1 MRLALVM
8 EMVVDKDVDVKDD
21 EDVDVEVDCEVFEE
35 VAKYV
40 YNALKRN
47 SPHKDQWMRMPVFC
61 KRLSQCLF
69 HKSACVF
76 EDYLSDC
83 KRFHTFHTQT

>member
-1 MRLALVM
+1 M

-40 YNALKRN
+40 YNALKKN
-47 SPHKDQWMRMPVFC
+47 SPHKDQLMRMLVFA
-61 KRLSQCLF
+61 KQRQPRS
-69 HKSACVF
+69 SCVPPRI
-76 EDYLSDC
+76 C
-83 KRFHTFHTQT
+83 HPHTQESHEENPSYS

>member
-35 VAKYV
+35 VARYV

-47 SPHKDQWMRMPVFC
+47 SPHKDQWMRMLVFAKQRQPRSSC
-61 KRLSQCLF
+61 VPPSTYHHQMSIYCNR
-69 HKSACVF
+69 KSIN
-76 EDYLSDC
+76 
-83 KRFHTFHTQT
+83 